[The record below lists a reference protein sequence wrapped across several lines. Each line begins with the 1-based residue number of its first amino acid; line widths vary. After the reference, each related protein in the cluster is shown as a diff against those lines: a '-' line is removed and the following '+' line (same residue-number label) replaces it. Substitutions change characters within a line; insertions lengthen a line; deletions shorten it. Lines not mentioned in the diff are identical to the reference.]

1 MADADPAVAVGADD
15 QPFAIEGRFR
25 RCGFICGVWEGIV
38 WRPTHWNCPFGGCC
52 WVQGE
57 ISIAGRR
64 IGPDDP
70 PYIVAEMSGNHNGDI
85 NRAFRILEAA
95 KAAGADAVK
104 LQTYTADTI
113 TIDHDGPEF
122 LIHGGLWNGRRLYEL
137 YQEAHTPWD
146 WHAPIFDKARE
157 LCITV
162 FSSPFDASA
171 VDLLE
176 SLGAPAY
183 KIASQEVV
191 DLPLIRLVAA
201 TGKPM
206 IMSTGMASL
215 EEIREAVDAA
225 RGAGAEQLVVLH
237 CVSAYPAPA
246 EEANLRT
253 IADLADRLGV
263 VTGLSDHTMDTT
275 VATLSVAMGACLIE
289 KHVTLAR
296 SDGGVD
302 SAFSLEPDELTRLV
316 RDTRMAHA
324 ALGAPAYRPTKSEEA
339 GLKFRRSLYVVA
351 DVPAGAP
358 LTEQNVRS
366 IRPSLGLAPKH
377 FETVLGRRATRDL
390 TRGEPLSADM
400 VEGGLVP

>member
-1 MADADPAVAVGADD
+1 V
-15 QPFAIEGRFR
+15 R
-25 RCGFICGVWEGIV
+25 
-38 WRPTHWNCPFGGCC
+38 
-52 WVQGE
+52 GE

-64 IGPDDP
+64 IGPDQP

-85 NRAFRILEAA
+85 NRALRILEIA
-95 KAAGADAVK
+95 KEAGADAVK

-122 LIHGGLWNGRRLYEL
+122 LIRGGLWDGRRLHEL
-137 YQEAHTPWD
+137 YEEAHTPWD
-146 WHAPIFDKARE
+146 WHGPIFERARA
-157 LCITV
+157 LGITV
-162 FSSPFDASA
+162 FSAPFDPTA
-171 VDLLE
+171 VELLE
-176 SLGAPAY
+176 GLDAPAY

-191 DLPLIRLVAA
+191 DIPLIRRVAA

-206 IMSTGMASL
+206 IISTGMASL
-215 EEIREAVDAA
+215 GEIREAVDAA

-237 CVSAYPAPA
+237 CVSAYPTPP

-253 IADLADRLGV
+253 IADLAEQLGV

-275 VATLSVAMGACLIE
+275 VATLAVGMGACLIE

-296 SDGGVD
+296 ADGGVD
-302 SAFSLEPDELTRLV
+302 SAFSLEPEELARLV
-316 RDTRMAHA
+316 RDSRMAHA

-351 DVPAGAP
+351 DVARGEA
-358 LTEQNVRS
+358 LTAANVRS

-377 FETVLGRRATRDL
+377 YDTVIGRAAARDL
-390 TRGEPLSADM
+390 KRGEPLSADM
-400 VEGGLVP
+400 IVGGIEPRDR